1 MGKVNIMKKTQC
13 IEEFVNEVIETIS
26 TPYGE
31 DVILDVFLAIERQPT
46 WQRRYDELVFELSK
60 DTVNQWV
67 GRYTKSITGM
77 KNPSPASAKPSK
89 LTGRYSKLYL

>member
-1 MGKVNIMKKTQC
+1 MGKVNIMKKTQG
-13 IEEFVNEVIETIS
+13 IEEFVSEVIETIS

-31 DVILDVFLAIERQPT
+31 DVILDVFLAIERQPA

-67 GRYTKSITGM
+67 GRHTKQITGM
-77 KNPSPASAKPSK
+77 KNRHKFPQNLVS
-89 LTGRYSKLYL
+89 

>member
-1 MGKVNIMKKTQC
+1 MGNANIMKKTQG
-13 IEEFVNEVIETIS
+13 IEELVSEVIETIS

-46 WQRRYDELVFELSK
+46 WQRRYDGLVSELCK

-67 GRYTKSITGM
+67 GRYTKQITGL
-77 KNPSPASAKPSK
+77 KNPSQVPTKLSK
-89 LTGRYSKLYL
+89 LTGSYSKLYL